1 VNVPLLC
8 NPSWLFC
15 ALHVVI
21 CAQMVDDPSY
31 TGGVVIDAPT
41 HAGGVVVRRDEGG
54 AKFLLVTARRQP
66 GQWVFPKGHIE
77 PGETPEQAAIREVQE
92 EAGVEARIG
101 PPIGATEYKTARGVI
116 RAQFY
121 LMDFVSEG
129 EPGED
134 RRRAW
139 LADHDA
145 QRALL
150 YEDARLL
157 IARAV
162 ELSSS
167 RGPN

>member
-1 VNVPLLC
+1 MADEFPY
-8 NPSWLFC
+8 SG
-15 ALHVVI
+15 
-21 CAQMVDDPSY
+21 
-31 TGGVVIDAPT
+31 TVVIDAPT
-41 HAGGVVVRRDEGG
+41 HAGGIVVRREESVTR
-54 AKFLLVTARRQP
+54 FLLVTARRQP

-77 PGETPEQAAIREVQE
+77 AGETPEQAAVREVQE
-92 EAGVEARIG
+92 EAGVDARIG

-121 LMDFVSEG
+121 LMEFVREG
-129 EPGED
+129 APGED

-139 LADHDA
+139 LTADEA

-162 ELSSS
+162 ELSTEPGA
-167 RGPN
+167 RR